1 VKHGTGAFCIYLE
14 YQDKFET
21 NSQEI
26 LTVINFC
33 CYQMH
38 RHNTD
43 YVNSVTIVACSLT
56 GVLKIPNT
64 ENIAS
69 SNGSFT
75 VYCLNIKK
83 QYTSQL
89 GSYRIKR
96 IQLNIGKLAC
106 IQVTESNN

>member
-1 VKHGTGAFCIYLE
+1 MGLVHSAYILNIRTNLR
-14 YQDKFET
+14 Q
-21 NSQEI
+21 NSQDI

-56 GVLKIPNT
+56 GMLKIPNT
-64 ENIAS
+64 ENTAS